1 MAMLCLE
8 YEETLN
14 MQILVHA
21 YCSKLV

>member
-8 YEETLN
+8 YEETVN